1 MKQGVKCQRIF
12 ILSLLSLTVFA
23 PLLYLPG
30 KIAKHSSSTEFDG
43 SVENISGPRYARD
56 SLRFNAIQQEIRGDL
71 RVPELV
77 VYKDGDFSSVASRTS
92 NDDKFMNEHADSIA
106 DIQVKNVATVDDGG
120 ERGIQ
125 HIPVSIP
132 KGVAENLKEKKQEQ
146 QDKQGDPNGMS
157 HTRNAADKKLREMK
171 DQVILAKV
179 YLAFAPPN
187 SNSHLVKELQL
198 RIKEVE
204 QAVGDATKDSDLHR
218 GALQKLKSMDA
229 TLSKA
234 SSVYSNCS
242 PMSSKLRAMTANTEE
257 LLRAQRK
264 KVDYLVRLLG
274 RTIPKG
280 LHCLSMRLTD
290 EYFSLPPEER
300 EFPNR
305 EKLQKPDL
313 YHYAVFSDNV
323 LACAVVVNSTV
334 SSSLEPEK
342 VVFHVV
348 TDALNAPAI
357 KMWFLTTQPGEATI
371 EVQTIDGVK
380 VESTNHGPIF
390 QQPKSQD
397 PRFCSSL
404 NYLRFYLPELFPKLN
419 KIVLLDH
426 DVVVQRDLGGLW
438 EVDMKGNVN
447 GAVETCGN
455 QEFDLF
461 PWMDVFINFSD
472 PIAAKNFKAK
482 ACTWAFGMNMFN
494 LQEWRR
500 QDLTSVYHKWSELG
514 KKRQLWKAG
523 SLPLGLV
530 TFYNH
535 TLVLDRRW
543 HLQGLGVA
551 ESGIGRS
558 EIERAAVI
566 HYNGQL
572 KPWLDIG
579 LQKYKG
585 YWNKYVSYGHPF
597 LERCNIHQ

>member
-1 MKQGVKCQRIF
+1 MKQGVKCQRIL
-12 ILSLLSLTVFA
+12 ILSLLLLTVFA

-30 KIAKHSSSTEFDG
+30 KIAKFTSSSHFGGFVEDIS
-43 SVENISGPRYARD
+43 SVRYVRD
-56 SLRFNAIQQEIRGDL
+56 YLKLSAIQQEIRGDL
-71 RVPELV
+71 KEPDLV
-77 VYKDGDFSSVASRTS
+77 VYKDDDFSSLASRTS
-92 NDDKFMNEHADSIA
+92 IDDKLLNKDVDSIA
-106 DIQVKNVATVDDGG
+106 EIREKNGSRVDDGG
-120 ERGIQ
+120 RRGSQRIT
-125 HIPVSIP
+125 VSI
-132 KGVAENLKEKKQEQ
+132 VDTLKEKKHEQ
-146 QDKQGDPNGMS
+146 RDRKGEPNGLS
-157 HTRNAADKKLREMK
+157 HTKKATDEKLREMK
-171 DQVILAKV
+171 DQVILAKT

-187 SNSHLVKELQL
+187 SNSHLVKELKL

-204 QAVGDATKDSDLHR
+204 RAIGDTTKDSDLHR
-218 GALQKLKSMDA
+218 GALQKMKSMDA

-234 SSVYSNCS
+234 GRVYSNCS

-257 LLRAQRK
+257 LLRAQRNQ
-264 KVDYLVRLLG
+264 VDYLVRLAG
-274 RTIPKG
+274 RTISKG

-305 EKLQKPDL
+305 EKLQQLDL

-323 LACAVVVNSTV
+323 LACAVVISSTL

-371 EVQTIDGVK
+371 EVRTIDDFK
-380 VESTNHGPIF
+380 PASTNNGPIF

-397 PRFCSSL
+397 PRFSSSL

-426 DVVVQRDLGGLW
+426 DVVVQRDLRGLW
-438 EVDMKGNVN
+438 EVDMKGKVN
-447 GAVETCGN
+447 GAVEMCGN
-455 QEFDLF
+455 KEFDLF
-461 PWMDVFINFSD
+461 PRMDMFINFSD
-472 PIAAKNFKAK
+472 PTVAKKFKAK
-482 ACTWAFGMNMFN
+482 ACTWAFGMNVFD

-514 KKRQLWKAG
+514 KRRKLWKAG

-530 TFYNH
+530 TFYSH
-535 TLVLDRRW
+535 TVALDRRW
-543 HLQGLGVA
+543 HLLGLGIA

-566 HYNGQL
+566 HYDGQL

-585 YWNKYVSYGHPF
+585 YWNKYVRYGHPF
-597 LERCNIHQ
+597 LVRCNIHQ